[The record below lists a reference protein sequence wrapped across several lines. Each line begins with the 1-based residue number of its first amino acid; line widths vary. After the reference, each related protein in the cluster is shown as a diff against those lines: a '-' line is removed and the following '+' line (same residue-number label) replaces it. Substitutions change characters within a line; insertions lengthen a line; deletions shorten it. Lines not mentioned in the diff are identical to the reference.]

1 MKSGFSTIAWRS
13 MLAGILAM
21 SAMAALAAD
30 TRLHKVVDGV
40 AIYIGV
46 LPAEMVKGNHGTHS
60 EGVMHGG
67 VPAGKNR
74 YHLVVALFDEKAGG
88 KRISGAGIKIKARVS
103 EFGLP
108 GQEKK
113 LDPMVIA
120 GNVTYGN
127 YFAMPNPGPYRI
139 HLEIRHA
146 RIHSVGT
153 IEAEFEYQRP

>member
-1 MKSGFSTIAWRS
+1 MKSGFSTIAWRG

-46 LPAEMVKGNHGTHS
+46 LPAEMVKGHPRTHS
-60 EGVMHGG
+60 EGVMHDG

-74 YHLVVALFDEKAGG
+74 YHLVVALFDDTSG

-103 EFGLP
+103 EFGFP

-120 GNVTYGN
+120 GTVTYGN

-146 RIHSVGT
+146 RMHSAGT
-153 IEAEFEYQRP
+153 IAAEFEYRRP

>member
-1 MKSGFSTIAWRS
+1 MKSGFSTIAWHG
-13 MLAGILAM
+13 MLAGILAT
-21 SAMAALAAD
+21 SAITSPAAD
-30 TRLHKVVDGV
+30 TSQHMVVDGV

-46 LPAEMVKGNHGTHS
+46 LPAEMVKGHPGTHS

-74 YHLVVALFDEKAGG
+74 YHLVVALFDERAGG
-88 KRISGAGIKIKARVS
+88 KRISGDGIKIKARVS
-103 EFGLP
+103 EFSLP

-113 LDPMVIA
+113 LEPMVIA
-120 GNVTYGN
+120 GSVTYGN

-139 HLEIRHA
+139 HLEIGHA

-153 IEAEFEYQRP
+153 IETEFEYRRP

>member
-1 MKSGFSTIAWRS
+1 MKCGFSTSAWRG

-21 SAMAALAAD
+21 SAMASPAAD
-30 TRLHKVVDGV
+30 TSQYKVVDGV

-46 LPAEMVKGNHGTHS
+46 MPAEMVKGHPRTHS

-74 YHLVVALFDEKAGG
+74 FHLVAALFDEASG
-88 KRISGAGIKIKARVS
+88 KRISGAGIKARVS
-103 EFGLP
+103 EFGLA

-120 GNVTYGN
+120 GAVTYGN

-139 HLEIRHA
+139 HLEIGHA
-146 RIHSVGT
+146 KPHSVGT
-153 IEAEFEYQRP
+153 IEAEFEYRRP

>member
-13 MLAGILAM
+13 MLAGILAT

-46 LPAEMVKGNHGTHS
+46 LPAEMVKGHPRTHS

-88 KRISGAGIKIKARVS
+88 KRISGAGVKARIS
-103 EFGLP
+103 EFGLS

-113 LDPMVIA
+113 LDPIVIA
-120 GNVTYGN
+120 GTVTYGN
-127 YFAMPNPGPYRI
+127 YFSMPNPGPYRI
-139 HLEIRHA
+139 NLEIRHA
-146 RIHSVGT
+146 RIHSAGT
-153 IEAEFEYQRP
+153 IEAEFEYRRP

>member
-1 MKSGFSTIAWRS
+1 MKNGLSTIAWRG

-21 SAMAALAAD
+21 SAMASLAAD
-30 TRLHKVVDGV
+30 TSQHKVVDGV

-46 LPAEMVKGNHGTHS
+46 LPAEMVKGHPRIHS
-60 EGVMHGG
+60 EGVMHDGI
-67 VPAGKNR
+67 PTGKNR
-74 YHLVVALFDEKAGG
+74 YHLVVALFDDASG
-88 KRISGAGIKIKARVS
+88 KRISGAGVKARVS

-120 GNVTYGN
+120 GTVTYGN
-127 YFAMPNPGPYRI
+127 YFTMPNPGPYRI
-139 HLEIRHA
+139 HLEIGHA

-153 IEAEFEYQRP
+153 IEAEFEYRRP

>member
-1 MKSGFSTIAWRS
+1 MKSGFSTIAWRG
-13 MLAGILAM
+13 MLAVILAM
-21 SAMAALAAD
+21 PAMAALAD
-30 TRLHKVVDGV
+30 DNRLHKVVDGV

-46 LPAEMVKGNHGTHS
+46 LPVEMVKGHSRTHS

-74 YHLVVALFDEKAGG
+74 YHLVVALFDEEASG
-88 KRISGAGIKIKARVS
+88 KRISGAGVKARVS
-103 EFGLP
+103 EFGLS

-120 GNVTYGN
+120 GSVTYGN

-139 HLEIRHA
+139 HIEIGHA
-146 RIHSVGT
+146 RKHSVGK

>member
-1 MKSGFSTIAWRS
+1 MKSRFLTIALRGV
-13 MLAGILAM
+13 LAGILAM
-21 SAMAALAAD
+21 STMASLAVD
-30 TRLHKVVDGV
+30 TSQHKVVDGV

-46 LPAEMVKGNHGTHS
+46 MPAEMVKGHPRIHS

-74 YHLVVALFDEKAGG
+74 YHLVVALFDDASG
-88 KRISGAGIKIKARVS
+88 KRISGAGIKARIS
-103 EFGLP
+103 ELGLA

-127 YFAMPNPGPYRI
+127 YFAMPNPGQYRI
-139 HLEIRHA
+139 HLKIRHA
-146 RIHSVGT
+146 RINSVGA
-153 IEAEFEYQRP
+153 IEAEFEYQRL

>member
-1 MKSGFSTIAWRS
+1 MKSGFSTISWRG

-21 SAMAALAAD
+21 SAMTSQAAD
-30 TRLHKVVDGV
+30 TSQHKVVDGV

-46 LPAEMVKGNHGTHS
+46 LPAEMVKGHPRTHS
-60 EGVMHGG
+60 EGVMHDGI
-67 VPAGKNR
+67 PAGKNR
-74 YHLVVALFDEKAGG
+74 YHLVVALFDEKASG
-88 KRISGAGIKIKARVS
+88 KRISGAGVKARVS

-120 GNVTYGN
+120 GTVTYGN

-139 HLEIRHA
+139 HLEIGHA

-153 IEAEFEYQRP
+153 IEAEFEYRRP

>member
-1 MKSGFSTIAWRS
+1 MKSGFSTIAWRG
-13 MLAGILAM
+13 MLAGILATL
-21 SAMAALAAD
+21 AMASLAAD
-30 TRLHKVVDGV
+30 TSQHKVVDGV

-46 LPAEMVKGNHGTHS
+46 LPAEMVKGHPRTPP

-74 YHLVVALFDEKAGG
+74 YHLVVALFDEASG
-88 KRISGAGIKIKARVS
+88 KRISGAGIKARVS

-153 IEAEFEYQRP
+153 IEAEFEYRRL

>member
-1 MKSGFSTIAWRS
+1 MKSGFSTIAWRG

-21 SAMAALAAD
+21 SAMASTAAD
-30 TRLHKVVDGV
+30 ASQHKVVDGV

-46 LPAEMVKGNHGTHS
+46 LPAEMVKGHPRTHS
-60 EGVMHGG
+60 EGVMHDG

-74 YHLVVALFDEKAGG
+74 YHLVVALFDDTSG
-88 KRISGAGIKIKARVS
+88 KRISGAGIKARVT

-113 LDPMVIA
+113 LGPMVIA
-120 GNVTYGN
+120 GTVTYGN

-139 HLEIRHA
+139 NLEIRHA
-146 RIHSVGT
+146 TPHSVGT
-153 IEAEFEYQRP
+153 IEAEFEYRRP